1 MKILVVDDERH
12 IKRLFE
18 QRFRREVKSGD
29 IELYFAYSGQEALD
43 FLKDGEA
50 SDITLLL
57 SDINMPNMNGL
68 ELLKQ
73 VRENHT
79 QLMVYMITAYGD
91 EANRKLAIEL
101 GADDYIVKPLDF
113 QTLKDK
119 LLSSF

>member
-50 SDITLLL
+50 TDITLLL